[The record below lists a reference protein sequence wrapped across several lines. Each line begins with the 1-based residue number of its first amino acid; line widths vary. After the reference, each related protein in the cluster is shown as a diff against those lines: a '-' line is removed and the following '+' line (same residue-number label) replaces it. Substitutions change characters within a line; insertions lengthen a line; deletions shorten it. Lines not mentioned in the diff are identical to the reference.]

1 MCGIAGF
8 SGKFDQILLERM
20 NAAQAHRGPDDSG
33 IWFNESKSIGLA
45 HRRLSIIDL
54 STDARQPMSNAQ
66 ETITIVFNGEIYNYR
81 ELRKELQAKGYAFK
95 SKSDTEVLIHL
106 YDEFGYEMLNK
117 LNGIF

>member
-8 SGKFDQILLERM
+8 SGNFDQMLLEHM
-20 NAAQAHRGPDDSG
+20 NVVQVHRGPDDSG
-33 IWFNESKSIGLA
+33 IWFNKSKSVGLA

-54 STDARQPMSNAQ
+54 STEAKQPMSNVQ

-81 ELRKELQAKGYAFK
+81 ELRKELQAKGYSFK
-95 SKSDTEVLIHL
+95 NSSDTEVLLHL
-106 YDEFGYEMLNK
+106 YEEFSYEMLNK

>member
-8 SGKFDQILLERM
+8 SGNFDHTLLKQM
-20 NAAQAHRGPDDSG
+20 NKVQAHRGPDDSG
-33 IWFNESKSIGLA
+33 IWFDESKSVGLA

-54 STDARQPMSNAQ
+54 SAEAKQPMSNAQ

-81 ELRKELQAKGYAFK
+81 ELRKELQTKGYTFK

-106 YDEFGYEMLNK
+106 YNECVIKCWTD
-117 LNGIF
+117 

>member
-8 SGKFDQILLERM
+8 SGNFDQALLERM
-20 NAAQAHRGPDDSG
+20 NAVQTHRGHDDSG
-33 IWFNESKSIGLA
+33 IWFDESKSVGLA

-54 STDARQPMSNAQ
+54 SHEAGQPMSNAQ

-106 YDEFGYEMLNK
+106 YDKFGYEMLDK